1 MLRPTPRST
10 RTDTLFPH
18 TTLFRSV
25 QEPDVK
31 PATKVSVV
39 VSVLVELEAMLEPD
53 ALRESIVASASI
65 RAEANLSLLLAT
77 TNLPRPLRE
86 ACQRSSMRLG
96 PSPPVVG
103 STFHGDGGGLFG
115 SSVPCRPM
123 DTPKVKIG
131 SAYCRERVW

>member
-1 MLRPTPRST
+1 
-10 RTDTLFPH
+10 
-18 TTLFRSV
+18 
-25 QEPDVK
+25 
-31 PATKVSVV
+31 
-39 VSVLVELEAMLEPD
+39 MLEPG
-53 ALRESIVASASI
+53 ALRESIVARASI

-103 STFHGDGGGLFG
+103 STLQGDGGGLFG

-123 DTPKVKIG
+123 DTPTVTMCCHLDGAAAPVQIG
-131 SAYCRERVW
+131 RASCRETVCR